1 MIGIKMLVD
10 VKTLFGVVLK
20 NNTYRIG
27 KFTFGVVNKLNKDGS
42 FTTKHGSKSITFSPN
57 QFKQIII

>member
-1 MIGIKMLVD
+1 MKMN
-10 VKTLFGVVLK
+10 VKTLFGTVLK

-27 KFTFGVVNKLNKDGS
+27 EFSFNVVNKINPDGS
-42 FTTKHGSKSITFSPN
+42 FTTKHGDKSITFTPN